1 MPMVRIRHMGVGVLH
16 GFVAMRVAVGAG
28 GHDVVRVQVVPICI
42 LGVVA
47 VGVFMLQNFMRMQ
60 MTV

>member
-1 MPMVRIRHMGVGVLH
+1 MPMVRIRHMRVGVLH
-16 GFVAMRVAVGAG
+16 GFMPMWVAVRAD
-28 GHDVVRVQVVPICI
+28 GHDVVRVQVVPICK